1 MPRVAR
7 CAWSVCTECGSGQIP
22 PKRLNATQR
31 GPEWPPQWEP
41 GAPCPNKFPCHN
53 VIQDK
58 WRTRW
63 FCSSAFP
70 GVTLRPEYDWC
81 WVLSSVESPNSGCT
95 GPPCMNFCKIIF
107 ILLEKSQK
115 YTENYTRTHIL
126 LALCKI
132 QTCRRFGVPWILIK
146 LSPDF

>member
-22 PKRLNATQR
+22 PKRLNAMQR

-53 VIQDK
+53 VIKDK

-70 GVTLRPEYDWC
+70 GVTVRPEYDWC
-81 WVLSSVESPNSGCT
+81 WVLSSSQEEGFIFSDSFRGFSQSQGRVEAQQKSSQYGGQEGEWMPALIGFSFFIQSGSPAYGMVPS
-95 GPPCMNFCKIIF
+95 IF
-107 ILLEKSQK
+107 
-115 YTENYTRTHIL
+115 R
-126 LALCKI
+126 
-132 QTCRRFGVPWILIK
+132 
-146 LSPDF
+146 